1 MRVTVGNTVTF
12 CMTLSQ
18 LPPIWKEAP
27 FIRIVIPFSIGIA
40 VANLVYF
47 DSFFNWLIFLCSA
60 SCLISLHLSSLFI
73 KYKFRWLAGV
83 FIHLIFFSGGLLIA
97 SFADDGRN
105 KNSLLNIYSPGD
117 YLKVTIEEPLIAK
130 DHSFKALASVD
141 QVIKNDSNIKC
152 FGDVI
157 LYFPKDSNFRK
168 PRCGSS
174 LVFSKSLQPIRSS
187 GNPGAFDYKTYCARQ
202 GIHYS
207 AYLAE
212 KDYRIIPGTK
222 DIFLKNLVFQTRET
236 VLNIIT
242 KYIPGPTEAGFAEA
256 LLIGYREDLD
266 KSLVESYANTGVV
279 HIIAISGLHLGII
292 YWLLNILLTPVGRIG
307 HAKWI
312 KALLILLGLWC
323 FTFIAGAGPSVLRS
337 ALMFSFIVL
346 GQALSKK
353 ASIYNTLAA
362 SAFLLLCIDPYWL
375 FDVGFQLSYAAVLS
389 IVIFF
394 RNIYN
399 LLYFENKI
407 VDFLWKLNAVTI
419 SAQIL
424 TVPITIYHFHQIPT
438 YFLLS
443 NLIAIPWSTLILLG
457 EILLCTV
464 SFRPNVAYFIGE
476 IMAWMINFLN
486 TYITNINK
494 LPFSIWDGLTISLP
508 QLVLSFIFVAGMS
521 TFLVLKRKIGLF
533 VSLASVLIFAILHSF
548 ALYEA
553 DRQKKI
559 IVYNVSTGPLL
570 EFMEGRSAFAI
581 GDSSLRFLSAAN
593 FYLHPSHTLYR
604 VTGNTGLKDVLVN
617 GNLMRFHGKNVLVLD
632 QFQKKSIN
640 QKIDVLIL
648 SHNLR
653 ITLSGLI
660 AKSKPQLIVADGSNS
675 QARVN
680 RWKKEC
686 DALGISFHNV
696 REQGALILD
705 LN

>member
-1 MRVTVGNTVTF
+1 
-12 CMTLSQ
+12 MTLSQ

-27 FIRIVIPFSIGIA
+27 FIRIIIPFSIGIA
-40 VANLVYF
+40 VANQVYF

-60 SCLISLHLSSLFI
+60 ACLTFLHLSSLFI
-73 KYKFRWLAGV
+73 KYKYRWLAGV
-83 FIHLIFFSGGLLIA
+83 FIHLIFFSGGLLVA
-97 SFADDGRN
+97 SFADDSRN
-105 KNSLLNIYSPGD
+105 KNSILNVYAPGD

-130 DHSFKALASVD
+130 EHSYKAIASID
-141 QVIKNDSNIKC
+141 QVVKNDSNISS
-152 FGDVI
+152 FGGVI

-174 LVFSKSLQPIRSS
+174 LIFSKIIQPIRSS
-187 GNPGAFDYKTYCARQ
+187 GNPGAFDYRTYCARQ

-207 AYLAE
+207 VYLTE

-222 DIFLKNLVFQTRET
+222 EIFLRNLLFQTRET

-242 KYIPGPTEAGFAEA
+242 KYVPGSTEAGFAEA
-256 LLIGYREDLD
+256 LLIGYKEDLA

-279 HIIAISGLHLGII
+279 HIIAISGLHLGIV
-292 YWLLNILLTPVGRIG
+292 YWLLNILLTPVGRILHG
-307 HAKWI
+307 KWI
-312 KALLILLGLWC
+312 KALLILLGLWS

-337 ALMFSFIVL
+337 AFMFSFIVI
-346 GQALSKK
+346 GQALSRQ

-362 SAFLLLCIDPYWL
+362 SAFVLLCINPYWL
-375 FDVGFQLSYAAVLS
+375 LDVGFQLSYAAVLS

-394 RNIYN
+394 KSIYN

-424 TVPITIYHFHQIPT
+424 TVPITIYHFHQVPT

-457 EILLCTV
+457 EILLCAV
-464 SFRPNVAYFIGE
+464 SFLPNVAYLIGE
-476 IMAWMINFLN
+476 IIAWMINFLN
-486 TYITNINK
+486 TYISNINK
-494 LPFSIWDGLTISLP
+494 LPFSIWDGLTISFS
-508 QLVLSFIFVAGMS
+508 QLLLSFIFVAGMS
-521 TFLVLKRKIGLF
+521 CFLALKRKIGLF
-533 VSLASVLIFAILHSF
+533 VSLASALTFALLHSL

-559 IVYNVSTGPLL
+559 IVYNVSSGSLL
-570 EFMEGRSAFAI
+570 EFVEGRSAFAI
-581 GDSSLRFLSAAN
+581 GDSNLRFSSISN

-604 VTGNTGLKDVLVN
+604 VERNTSLNDVLVN
-617 GNLMRFHGKNVLVLD
+617 GNLMRFHGKNIFFLDHFENKLVD
-632 QFQKKSIN
+632 QE
-640 QKIDVLIL
+640 IDVLIL
-648 SHNLR
+648 SRNAR
-653 ITLSGLI
+653 IELSSLI
-660 AKSKPQLIVADGSNS
+660 SKSKPEWVVADPSNS
-675 QARVN
+675 QVRVN
-680 RWKKEC
+680 NWRKEC
-686 DALGISFHNV
+686 DTLGISFHNL